1 MGRVGISSK
10 TLITAAKVLQ
20 FGRHGR
26 VRGLTV
32 DFGRLEAAVEVGEAA
47 QADSE
52 RQEEYDEGD
61 DRCGRGEWVRG
72 KGRRVGVLKVVRVA
86 RVVAYSSREPG
97 W

>member
-26 VRGLTV
+26 VRGPTV

-52 RQEEYDEGD
+52 RQEEDDEGD
-61 DRCGRGEWVRG
+61 DRCVGVSGQEEGE
-72 KGRRVGVLKVVRVA
+72 KEGRRTEGCESCARSGVLL
-86 RVVAYSSREPG
+86 S
-97 W
+97 

>member
-1 MGRVGISSK
+1 MSKWAGWGYLEK

-26 VRGLTV
+26 VRGPTV

-52 RQEEYDEGD
+52 RQEEDDEGD
-61 DRCGRGEWVRG
+61 DR
-72 KGRRVGVLKVVRVA
+72 
-86 RVVAYSSREPG
+86 
-97 W
+97 